1 MLVGKMSNRE
11 INERKE
17 NQSERGGGRGG
28 KAENE
33 GGNKQEYKKK
43 GKVELGYK

>member
-1 MLVGKMSNRE
+1 MLVGKKSNRE

-17 NQSERGGGRGG
+17 NQSERGGG

-33 GGNKQEYKKK
+33 GGKKQEYKKK
-43 GKVELGYK
+43 GKVELRYK